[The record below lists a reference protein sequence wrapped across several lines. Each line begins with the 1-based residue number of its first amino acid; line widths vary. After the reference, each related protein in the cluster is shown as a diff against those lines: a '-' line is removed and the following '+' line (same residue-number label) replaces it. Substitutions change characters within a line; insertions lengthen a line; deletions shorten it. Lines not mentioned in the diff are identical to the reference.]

1 MNLLYVIAFVIA
13 LLLFLYLAYA
23 LFRPERF

>member
-1 MNLLYVIAFVIA
+1 MSPLHGIALAIA
-13 LLLFLYLAYA
+13 LLLFLYLIVA

>member
-1 MNLLYVIAFVIA
+1 MNALHVVALAVA
-13 LLLFLYLAYA
+13 LLLFLYLIVA